1 MLLVG
6 LAAALLVGC
15 PPRTPPH
22 RSPLIDGASGT
33 EISGWPFWPRRM
45 RIHPLTR
52 LVNDENLGHLVIEV
66 RIELRDDFNH
76 TTKGVG
82 QVRFDLYDASDAGG
96 DTPLTTWD
104 RDTDTDKLL
113 DLRDLTLNARYYDDI
128 TRTYLFRLG
137 VDPADLPAEPQL
149 RAYFLSADGQTL
161 TATYRLG

>member
-6 LAAALLVGC
+6 LGAALPIGC
-15 PPRTPPH
+15 PRATPPT
-22 RSPLIDGASGT
+22 RSPLIDGASGS
-33 EISGWPFWPRRM
+33 EISGWPFWPRWM

-52 LVNDENLGHLVIEV
+52 LVNDERLGHLVIEV

-82 QVRFDLYDASDAGG
+82 QVRFDLYDAGG
-96 DTPLTTWD
+96 DTLLTTWD

-137 VDPADLPAEPQL
+137 VDSTDLPAEPQL

-161 TATYRLG
+161 TATYRLR